1 MRKSEQLVVRIDADA
16 ERGDVYTLVRPVRR
30 YGLDIPAGFQ
40 SDGASVPR
48 FFWRVVFPP
57 GDVHALGAAFLHDFI
72 YRTHPVGWTR
82 EAADKLFLD
91 TLIEDGVPKRRAFLA
106 YIGVRL
112 FGASAWREG
121 GKTK

>member
-1 MRKSEQLVVRIDADA
+1 MRKREQLVVRIDADA
-16 ERGDVYTLVRPVRR
+16 ERGDVYTLVRPVSR

-48 FFWRVVFPP
+48 FFWWCVFPP

-91 TLIEDGVPKRRAFLA
+91 TLIEDGVPKWRAYKA
-106 YIGVRL
+106 YWGVRL
-112 FGASAWREG
+112 FGQAAWEAQ
-121 GKTK
+121 GK